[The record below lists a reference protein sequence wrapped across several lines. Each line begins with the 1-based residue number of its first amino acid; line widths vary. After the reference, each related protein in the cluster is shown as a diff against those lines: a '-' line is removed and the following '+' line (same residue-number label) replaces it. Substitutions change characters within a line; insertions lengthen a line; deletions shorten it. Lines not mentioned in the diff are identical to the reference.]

1 MQGGLAE
8 LLGVVGALR
17 EGGLSEPEERSEA
30 LGGGAVLGVL
40 ELCLEEGLG
49 LASLAGGEQH
59 EALSEL
65 SFGHEGL
72 EHFHGIAG
80 LKVGWDV
87 YLKALLAAPP
97 EDLTVESVLKKHRGV
112 SPNNPYLKPTAM
124 SYTHRIV
131 PSALAERV
139 MQSAKLISNEWVADL
154 RLTQAENEEVW
165 ASHEEIVRHKE
176 DFGRATRTPVTY
188 NDQDQPNSPYRG
200 GNYVS
205 NHAAERVC
213 AWFCV
218 LSRSSRQTHV
228 TVPAPTWI
236 EFVPVPG
243 SPADALRADRG
254 GPSAS

>member
-1 MQGGLAE
+1 MRDNPTADW
-8 LLGVVGALR
+8 LGQFL
-17 EGGLSEPEERSEA
+17 
-30 LGGGAVLGVL
+30 
-40 ELCLEEGLG
+40 
-49 LASLAGGEQH
+49 
-59 EALSEL
+59 
-65 SFGHEGL
+65 GHEGL

-188 NDQDQPNSPYRG
+188 NDPDQPNSPYRG

-205 NHAAERVC
+205 HHAAERVC